1 MRSFSREDEAI
12 RPAYEMLRQGSMPK
26 SKSLTGQVLN
36 GILGDGKPGTVRTQ
50 RLDGSTLPD
59 FEMVR
64 RYFGTVGVGM
74 QSLPEGWYVTGISL
88 PRSQQ
93 EPEVARRPVAPP
105 Q

>member
-1 MRSFSREDEAI
+1 
-12 RPAYEMLRQGSMPK
+12 MLRQGSMPK
-26 SKSLTGQVLN
+26 SKSLTGQLLN

-74 QSLPEGWYVTGISL
+74 QSLPDGWYVTGVSL

-93 EPEVARRPVAPP
+93 EPEVARRPVTPP